1 MSDATIPSAGGNR
14 GEQSPL
20 LHNAAHLDDGGL
32 SSTPM
37 EVPMV
42 AEAKDWFALLKPRVM
57 TLVVF
62 TGLIGLLVAPGHL
75 HPVLGFTAV
84 LCIAIAAG
92 ACGAINMWYDRDID
106 AIMLRTRKRP
116 IPAGRIEP
124 GAALGYGVTLAV
136 GSVIVM
142 GLAVNLTAAAVLA
155 LSIGFYVFIYT
166 MWLKRR
172 TPQNIVI
179 GGAAGA
185 FPPVIGWAAVTGS
198 VDLIPLVLFGIIFIW
213 TPPHFW
219 SLALWANDDYR
230 RAGVPM
236 LPVVAGARTTRR
248 QIVLYTLALVP
259 LTLVPWWL
267 GFSGPIYGLTALVLG
282 LGFLVSVA
290 RVATDRQDATGVSLT
305 NDAPARAAFKFSIL
319 YLFVLFG
326 ALAVDRLV
334 G

>member
-1 MSDATIPSAGGNR
+1 
-14 GEQSPL
+14 
-20 LHNAAHLDDGGL
+20 
-32 SSTPM
+32 
-37 EVPMV
+37 
-42 AEAKDWFALLKPRVM
+42 M

-62 TGLIGLLVAPGHL
+62 TGLIGLLIAPGHL

-84 LCIAIAAG
+84 LCIAVAAG

-106 AIMLRTRKRP
+106 AVMRRTRNRP

-124 GAALGYGVTLAV
+124 GAALGYGITLAA
-136 GSVIVM
+136 GSVIM
-142 GLAVNLTAAAVLA
+142 MELAVNIAAASVLA
-155 LSIGFYVFIYT
+155 LSIGFYVFVYT

-198 VDLIPLVLFGIIFIW
+198 VDLVPLILFAIVFVW

-219 SLALWANDDYR
+219 SLALFANADYQ

-236 LPVVAGARTTRR
+236 LPVVAGAKETRR
-248 QIVLYTLALVP
+248 QIVIYTLLLVP
-259 LTLVPWWL
+259 LSLAPWL
-267 GFSGPIYGLTALVLG
+267 IGFSGFVYGLSAAVLG
-282 LGFLVSVA
+282 AGFIVSVW
-290 RVATDRQDATGVSLT
+290 RVATDRQDASGVSQT
-305 NDAPARAAFKFSIL
+305 SDAPARIAFKYSIL
-319 YLFVLFG
+319 YLFVLFA

>member
-1 MSDATIPSAGGNR
+1 MSEAVTNG
-14 GEQSPL
+14 
-20 LHNAAHLDDGGL
+20 AAEL
-32 SSTPM
+32 S
-37 EVPMV
+37 
-42 AEAKDWFALLKPRVM
+42 DWIALLKPRVM

-62 TGLIGLLVAPGHL
+62 TGLIGLLIAPGHL

-84 LCIAIAAG
+84 LCIAVAAG

-106 AIMLRTRKRP
+106 AVMRRTRNRP

-142 GLAVNLTAAAVLA
+142 GLAVNLMTASVLA
-155 LSIGFYVFIYT
+155 LSIAFYVFIYT

-198 VDLIPLVLFGIIFIW
+198 VDLVPLLLFAIVFVW

-219 SLALWANDDYR
+219 SLALFANADYR

-236 LPVVAGARTTRR
+236 LPVVAGARATRR
-248 QIVLYTLALVP
+248 QIVLYTLVLVP
-259 LTLVPWWL
+259 LSLAPWL
-267 GFSGPIYGLTALVLG
+267 IGFSGLVYGLAAIML
-282 LGFLVSVA
+282 
-290 RVATDRQDATGVSLT
+290 VSLT
-305 NDAPARAAFKFSIL
+305 NDAPARAAFKYSIL
-319 YLFVLFG
+319 YLFALFA
-326 ALAVDRLV
+326 ALAVDRLA

>member
-1 MSDATIPSAGGNR
+1 MSRAVSEVIADR

-20 LHNAAHLDDGGL
+20 SLQAASLAAAPAGA
-32 SSTPM
+32 
-37 EVPMV
+37 
-42 AEAKDWFALLKPRVM
+42 AELGDWIALLKPRVM

-62 TGLIGLLVAPGHL
+62 TGLIGLLIAPGRL
-75 HPVLGFTAV
+75 HPVLAFTAV

-106 AIMLRTRKRP
+106 AVMRRTRNRP

-124 GAALGYGVTLAV
+124 GAALGYGVTLAA

-142 GLAVNLTAAAVLA
+142 GLAVNLTTGAVLA
-155 LSIGFYVFIYT
+155 LSIAFYVFVYT

-198 VDLIPLVLFGIIFIW
+198 VDLVPLILFAIVFVW

-219 SLALWANDDYR
+219 SLALFANADYQ
-230 RAGVPM
+230 RAGIPM
-236 LPVVAGARTTRR
+236 LPVVAGARETRR
-248 QIVLYTLALVP
+248 QIVIYTLVLVP
-259 LTLVPWWL
+259 LSLAPWL
-267 GFSGPIYGLTALVLG
+267 IGFSGLVYGLAAIVLG
-282 LGFLVSVA
+282 VGFIA
-290 RVATDRQDATGVSLT
+290 GAWRVATDRQDASGVSQT
-305 NDAPARAAFKFSIL
+305 NDAPARAAFKYSIL
-319 YLFVLFG
+319 YLFALFA
-326 ALAVDRLV
+326 ALAVDRLA